1 GYHSLQT
8 AQPEVMVLTDRHEKM
23 VTKVE
28 LPFEPTAIGIGIGMG
43 VDSNTVK
50 AFADL
55 LKETKRPMVIDA
67 DAINILAAH
76 PQMLKD
82 VPKDSILTP
91 HPKELERLIGPWK
104 DAFDKLEKARA
115 FASKQELVLVVKG
128 AHSITFYGKRG
139 YINSTGNPGMA
150 TAGSGDVL
158 TGMLTALLAQG
169 YPPMQAAVFGVYQHG
184 FAGDLYAIEHGFE
197 GVIASG
203 IVKKI
208 GNAFA
213 DLYWNNGPVDEDGMD
228 EESVDGF
235 EDY

>member
-1 GYHSLQT
+1 
-8 AQPEVMVLTDRHEKM
+8 
-23 VTKVE
+23 
-28 LPFEPTAIGIGIGMG
+28 
-43 VDSNTVK
+43 
-50 AFADL
+50 
-55 LKETKRPMVIDA
+55 
-67 DAINILAAH
+67 H
-76 PQMLKD
+76 PQMMKD

-169 YPPMQAAVFGVYQHG
+169 YPPLDAAILGVYQHG
-184 FAGDLYAIEHGFE
+184 HAGDLCAIGDGFE
-197 GVIASG
+197 GVSASG
-203 IVKKI
+203 MVKKI
-208 GNAFA
+208 GSAFVV
-213 DLYWNNGPVDEDGMD
+213 LYWKNGFADEDGLDD
-228 EESVDGF
+228 EFDEGF
-235 EDY
+235 EDD